1 MRTAGNGRVFFT
13 GYQIREMRIVTEK
26 AWLLMLTGIC
36 CCSTICAVP
45 PGAAIAADHLPAEEA
60 ATAAFP
66 GSERGHKLLAL
77 ESYLQSFRYP
87 PNSEKRIGLLLNVL
101 DQDPSARMPRLMLG
115 KALLGRKQ
123 AETYAPRLLLIASK
137 HAGSLELV
145 NFALQVARRSGKF
158 ENAEYKLVN
167 QALRSVGDPASLP
180 DSERYLYL
188 RLVDEKLA
196 EYKRERNFEAAEQLL
211 DGLLENERFPEQ
223 DLIRESAGRFYR
235 YAAGFS
241 PSERRFL
248 GLLPSLRSVYQ
259 DKFDRIAAEL
269 AESEV
274 KLQTVPELRRRLAL
288 YQRMGLFDDAMRIA
302 RRIYVMQPNESN
314 LAQEVDC
321 AMSAGRYDAALV
333 LAEELRKKY
342 PALSRIADMIV
353 CRALADSGRIEE
365 AVKFLDQLP
374 PGKFRTEQELYL
386 YFQGRDY
393 KKFRKAFLAYDHK
406 TPCKSPELLTFVLV
420 AAEKLR
426 DPSLLRLA
434 AERLKKI
441 DRLEDPLFANSVGYI
456 SAELNIDLPEAERL
470 IRLAVAVDSRNSA
483 FLDSLAWVQFRR
495 GNLKEAR
502 KNIELALSCLESPED
517 AGTILFHAGEIALAQ
532 GEPAAALDYFRR
544 ALTSPEDIELDPEAV
559 RVRIDE
565 LEKTQQ

>member
-1 MRTAGNGRVFFT
+1 
-13 GYQIREMRIVTEK
+13 
-26 AWLLMLTGIC
+26 
-36 CCSTICAVP
+36 
-45 PGAAIAADHLPAEEA
+45 
-60 ATAAFP
+60 
-66 GSERGHKLLAL
+66 
-77 ESYLQSFRYP
+77 
-87 PNSEKRIGLLLNVL
+87 
-101 DQDPSARMPRLMLG
+101 
-115 KALLGRKQ
+115 
-123 AETYAPRLLLIASK
+123 
-137 HAGSLELV
+137 
-145 NFALQVARRSGKF
+145 
-158 ENAEYKLVN
+158 
-167 QALRSVGDPASLP
+167 
-180 DSERYLYL
+180 
-188 RLVDEKLA
+188 
-196 EYKRERNFEAAEQLL
+196 
-211 DGLLENERFPEQ
+211 
-223 DLIRESAGRFYR
+223 
-235 YAAGFS
+235 
-241 PSERRFL
+241 
-248 GLLPSLRSVYQ
+248 
-259 DKFDRIAAEL
+259 
-269 AESEV
+269 
-274 KLQTVPELRRRLAL
+274 
-288 YQRMGLFDDAMRIA
+288 
-302 RRIYVMQPNESN
+302 
-314 LAQEVDC
+314 
-321 AMSAGRYDAALV
+321 
-333 LAEELRKKY
+333 
-342 PALSRIADMIV
+342 MIV

-406 TPCKSPELLTFVLV
+406 TPYKSPELLTFVLV

-559 RVRIDE
+559 RARIDE